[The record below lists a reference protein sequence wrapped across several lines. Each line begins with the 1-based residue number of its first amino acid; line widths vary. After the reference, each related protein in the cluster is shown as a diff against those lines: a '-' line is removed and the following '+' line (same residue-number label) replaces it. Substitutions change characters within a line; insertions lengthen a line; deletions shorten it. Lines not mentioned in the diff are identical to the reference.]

1 MGKAKH
7 GGRGKSRRTR
17 MVKRERRGGRKNE
30 IKKKKTETKFKKDKP
45 REMKK
50 KKKNPNVDIERI
62 KKRRG
67 RRRGKE
73 EGKPNL
79 KRSFGCHRPERRR
92 RMLMEE
98 ESSGNGE
105 RAAKGLTFFPH
116 FPVVKSDNTVPL
128 SSCVSLSGSCSSLRL
143 SVLFSWGESFIFWV
157 ALSVFIFLPLLI
169 LRSPSNVLSLSI
181 FSAFFLISHFLQV
194 NVNTII
200 LNIV

>member
-7 GGRGKSRRTR
+7 GGRGESRRTR
-17 MVKRERRGGRKNE
+17 MVKRERRGGRKDDKKNRNE
-30 IKKKKTETKFKKDKP
+30 ILKRQTTRDEKE
-45 REMKK
+45 E
-50 KKKNPNVDIERI
+50 KKNPNVDIERI

-116 FPVVKSDNTVPL
+116 FLSSKVTTLSPCPRACRSHVRSLALVHLFALLFSSLGANLLFFGLLYLSL
-128 SSCVSLSGSCSSLRL
+128 SSCLC
-143 SVLFSWGESFIFWV
+143 
-157 ALSVFIFLPLLI
+157 
-169 LRSPSNVLSLSI
+169 
-181 FSAFFLISHFLQV
+181 
-194 NVNTII
+194 
-200 LNIV
+200 